1 MLPDDKKLI
10 PKEISF
16 EIINFKHK
24 IYVTKKNIKKEWDK
38 KHVQA
43 YCSINCVS
51 NKGSSI
57 LINHGKYHK
66 ILEQEREN
74 EEK

>member
-1 MLPDDKKLI
+1 M
-10 PKEISF
+10 SR
-16 EIINFKHK
+16 
-24 IYVTKKNIKKEWDK
+24 KNYQKRMGQK
-38 KHVQA
+38 A
-43 YCSINCVS
+43 CTSLYCSINCVS
-51 NKGSSI
+51 NKGSPI